1 METTA
6 APKSVKSL
14 ALAAMDAVEIKVT
27 IRPDQELR
35 AERAM
40 EVNEQ
45 VFLSL
50 EDARRKLE
58 TWRVQ
63 YNCARPHSSLG
74 YLSPAEYA
82 QQNRQARSETA
93 ARNAWP
99 ADQVPAGA
107 LQRTAVSVKEPD
119 RLSSSLRT

>member
-50 EDARRKLE
+50 EDARHKLE

-63 YNCARPHSSLG
+63 YHCARPHSSLG

-82 QQNRQARSETA
+82 QQHRQVRSETA
-93 ARNAWP
+93 ARSAWP
-99 ADQVPAGA
+99 ANQA
-107 LQRTAVSVKEPD
+107 
-119 RLSSSLRT
+119 